1 MLQMMEA
8 AMPFTAMIMVEST
21 DVIISTLIKV
31 AMAKGMNNLVFLV
44 YSNALATF
52 LLLPFL
58 LFSSRNN
65 LGAPLSFSMI
75 LAFFLLGLNGSV
87 GELLANTGI
96 NYSSP
101 VLLSAMANLIP
112 IFTVFLAVIFRM
124 ERLDFKRSSGKAK
137 CLGTIIAVSG
147 AFLITLYKGP
157 VLIMSSSQSVGQEAV
172 ALSQKPNWVFGGF
185 LFLMVCF
192 LSSTWKIA
200 QTWFVSVYPNKKIT
214 SVFFFTFFVTV
225 QTAAFA
231 VFIKTNPTVWQVR
244 PDIEMVTIVFSA
256 IFGSMVRTGVHIWCL
271 QRKGPVFVAMFKPL
285 GMVIA
290 VALAVSFL
298 RESLCLGSVIGS
310 VVIGCGFYS
319 VIWGQI
325 KQLELDLDL
334 PPPSTSES
342 PSASLLHHSSSL
354 NDT

>member
-1 MLQMMEA
+1 MKK
-8 AMPFTAMIMVEST
+8 MPFFSLIAYENLEAGIYRE
-21 DVIISTLIKV
+21 ISITNTNPSFSLFFVRIRSDQNV
-31 AMAKGMNNLVFLV
+31 ADDGGCHALHCHDNGGEHRCDHINTNQSSHAKGMNNLVFLV

-52 LLLPFL
+52 LLLPFF

-112 IFTVFLAVIFRM
+112 IFTFLLAVIFRM
-124 ERLDFKRSSGKAK
+124 ERLDLKRSSGKAK

-157 VLIMSSSQSVGQEAV
+157 VLIMSSSSQSVGQEAV

-200 QTWFVSVYPNKKIT
+200 QVIHSPSLFRIVGRGVWEAQNK
-214 SVFFFTFFVTV
+214 VTRAYV
-225 QTAAFA
+225 QSG
-231 VFIKTNPTVWQVR
+231 QYH
-244 PDIEMVTIVFSA
+244 TIVKSHDF
-256 IFGSMVRTGVHIWCL
+256 
-271 QRKGPVFVAMFKPL
+271 
-285 GMVIA
+285 
-290 VALAVSFL
+290 
-298 RESLCLGSVIGS
+298 
-310 VVIGCGFYS
+310 
-319 VIWGQI
+319 
-325 KQLELDLDL
+325 
-334 PPPSTSES
+334 
-342 PSASLLHHSSSL
+342 
-354 NDT
+354 